1 MIPEAIAHNARHA
14 LNAADWETRYA
25 ALEVLS
31 SRADHSDIPDITHCL
46 HDSAAPVRTLALQTL
61 QILLAFEAEPE
72 IKKCLFDND
81 PQDPYGSL
89 EVRTAA
95 RHALDSILRHTRPTE
110 ESFALSAN
118 Y

>member
-1 MIPEAIAHNARHA
+1 MIPEALLQNARHA
-14 LNAADWETRYA
+14 LNASDWETRYA
-25 ALEVLS
+25 ALEVLCS
-31 SRADHSDIPDITHCL
+31 CADHSDIPGVIHCL
-46 HDSAAPVRTLALQTL
+46 SDSAAPVRALALRILRT
-61 QILLAFEAEPE
+61 LLAFEAEPA

-81 PQDPYGSL
+81 PADPYGSL

-95 RHALDSILRHTRPTE
+95 RNTLDTILRHTRPAA